1 MVSYHWKFGLGFRG
15 PDTVLRHKVADL
27 LLRLAAVV
35 CGCFHFANLDGNYV
49 KLRSRVKTYN
59 R

>member
-15 PDTVLRHKVADL
+15 PDTVLRHQVADL

-35 CGCFHFANLDGNYV
+35 RGCFHFANLDGYYAE
-49 KLRSRVKTYN
+49 LRSRV
-59 R
+59 